1 MSSATYE
8 YMDELMRGLFACL
21 ADHHKSP
28 SPVHITVASQGAS
41 KLFVL
46 EPNAH
51 GSQMRELAN
60 HIAPFLGMADP
71 VQIVVVAD
79 GATSR
84 LSYESPPGR
93 AKPSSEDLTF
103 HMSRGGMQR
112 DFDEHADQFQ
122 AFQGPE

>member
-21 ADHHKSP
+21 ADNHKSP
-28 SPVHITVASQGAS
+28 SPVHITVASQGSS

-46 EPNAH
+46 EPNDH

-60 HIAPFLGMADP
+60 HMTPFLGTTDP

-79 GATSR
+79 GTTSR

-93 AKPSSEDLTF
+93 VKPSSDDLTF
-103 HMSRGGMQR
+103 LMSRGGMQR
-112 DFDEHADQFQ
+112 DLDEHADQFQ
-122 AFQGPE
+122 VVQGQE